1 MRLRF
6 NSKLLLLGACALAFS
21 AQPAAAQQSGGGRH
35 YGLEAVH
42 IDGRNAAS
50 DAFSLG
56 LLSPRDGGFDSNL
69 WIGSDQEAIAALLG
83 ETPAGAPS
91 RAMGALLRRL
101 LLSGGRAPAN
111 WSDFGSLS
119 SARLG
124 LLVRS
129 GHVEDARALFALIP
143 NLTEIPGA
151 ARAAAEND
159 LLAGRDREACL
170 RGRDLDEA
178 RAEVFWLKL
187 RAYCHAVAGARPAAE
202 LTLSLARERED
213 VEDNADILLSS
224 FIFDVEPEEIAI
236 ATPLE
241 FAAAR
246 AAGFALDADS
256 LRDAEPSVLRAVATA
271 EEMSDDARLAAA
283 RAAFLSGAL
292 SAEELRDAFM
302 RPPFDVSAIER
313 AAEIAEE
320 EASLR
325 ADALL
330 YQAAAAA
337 EDEDD
342 RARLIARAY
351 SIRDRDEIGAAA
363 HRRIMLAG
371 LFADEVRDLRL
382 DRARAVHAPQFA
394 ETLIAAGDYDRA
406 AQWIRLGAGD
416 LAVEEP
422 AFGPVDPFA
431 LTFEAAAGAD
441 FNRAPEEAEPVA
453 EAAEEDPHAEFPLAE
468 SWALSNARTLLYA
481 AAPDEARAAGGV
493 DWFDR
498 FERAGAAGWDG
509 VIFRDGEIAILS
521 ALDSAPA
528 NQLAAYIR
536 ARSQDRAEL
545 ARSVAS
551 ETSEMAAANLQT
563 EDLYATSA
571 TVLRSMLASAAREK
585 RLGETALSALALLD
599 RGGQGEAPIGAVVDA
614 VAGLKSAG
622 LDMAARQLAF
632 ESVWARQVA
641 FEDVRVSAAAED
653 GGGAGAGE

>member
-6 NSKLLLLGACALAFS
+6 NSNLLLFGVCALALG
-21 AQPAAAQQSGGGRH
+21 AQPAAARQSGGGAH

-91 RAMGALLRRL
+91 RAMGALLRGL

-143 NLTEIPGA
+143 NLAEIPGA

-246 AAGFALDADS
+246 AAGFTLDADS

-271 EEMSDDARLAAA
+271 AEMSDEARLAAA

-292 SAEELRDAFM
+292 SPEELREAFM
-302 RPPFDVSAIER
+302 RPPFDLSAIER
-313 AAEIAEE
+313 AAEIAEGE
-320 EASLR
+320 GSLR

-337 EDEDD
+337 DEDE

-351 SIRDRDEIGAAA
+351 SVRGHDGSGVAA
-363 HRRIMLAG
+363 HRRIVLAG
-371 LFADEVRDLRL
+371 LFAEEVQDLRL

-394 ETLIAAGDYDRA
+394 ETLIAAGDYERA
-406 AQWIRLGAGD
+406 AKWIRLGAGD
-416 LAVEEP
+416 LTVEEP
-422 AFGPVDPFA
+422 EFGPLDPFA
-431 LTFEAAAGAD
+431 VASETAAGSG
-441 FNRAPEEAEPVA
+441 FNGARDESETVA
-453 EAAEEDPHAEFPLAE
+453 EAAPEGARGEFALAE
-468 SWALSNARTLLYA
+468 SWALSNVRTLLFA
-481 AAPDEARAAGGV
+481 AAPEAARAAGGV

-509 VIFRDGEIAILS
+509 VIFRDGEVAILS
-521 ALDSAPA
+521 ALDSTPA

-536 ARSQDRAEL
+536 ARARDRAEL

-641 FEDVRVSAAAED
+641 FENVRTSAAAED
-653 GGGAGAGE
+653 GGGAGASE